1 MPPKKQPLQEAP
13 VIFSLRLPTD
23 EYIPIPAESNTSYSE
38 ILSSVETSKMNERFN
53 ADTLKEILSRTKS
66 PVYTSGTACFWCC
79 HSFSWSACVLP
90 VLYDASDA
98 RIQCE
103 GNFCSPECALAYLY
117 ADIRLSDGVKWSRHT
132 LLADM
137 YRSLYPVKDVAIAPH
152 RHILR
157 MFGGQLDIEQFRE
170 FCTTSD
176 ALVGYQLPPIR
187 LHIPNMN
194 VHGPVRDV
202 KKFVALSDDTVAR
215 ATNELR
221 LRRTKPAHSAVPTL
235 DKCF

>member
-1 MPPKKQPLQEAP
+1 MPPKKQSLQEAP
-13 VIFSLRLPTD
+13 VIFTLRLPTD

-38 ILSSVETSKMNERFN
+38 ILSSVETSKMSERFN
-53 ADTLKEILSRTKS
+53 ADTLKDILARAKS
-66 PVYTSGTACFWCC
+66 PTYTSGTACFWCC
-79 HSFSWSACVLP
+79 HSFSWTACVLP
-90 VLYDASDA
+90 IAHDASDG
-98 RIQCE
+98 RLHCE

-117 ADIRLSDGVKWSRHT
+117 NDIRLSDGLRWSRHT

-137 YRSLYPVKDVAIAPH
+137 YRGLYPEKDIAIAPH

-176 ALVGYQLPPIR
+176 ALVGYQFPPIR

-221 LRRTKPAHSAVPTL
+221 LRRTKPVHSAVPTL